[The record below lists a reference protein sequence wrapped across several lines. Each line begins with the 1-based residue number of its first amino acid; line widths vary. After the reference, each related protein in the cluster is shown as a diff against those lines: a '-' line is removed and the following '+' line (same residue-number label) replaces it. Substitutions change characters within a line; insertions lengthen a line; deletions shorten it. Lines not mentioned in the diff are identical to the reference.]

1 MAKKFRVLIGDNL
14 DVVGNT
20 KGIIVVESIDRIT
33 KTILLKSTLKQKIS
47 RNKTTRG
54 IPSEKTLGCV
64 RVPS

>member
-20 KGIIVVESIDRIT
+20 KGIIVVESMDRIT

-54 IPSEKTLGCV
+54 IPSAKTLGCV